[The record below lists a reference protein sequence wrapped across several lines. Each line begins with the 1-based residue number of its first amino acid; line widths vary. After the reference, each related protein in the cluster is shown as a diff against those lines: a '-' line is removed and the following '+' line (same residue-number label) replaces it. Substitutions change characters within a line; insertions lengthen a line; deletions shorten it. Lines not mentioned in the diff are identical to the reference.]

1 MLAVSYTHTLTKEQ
15 IMNQEQHKFVKY
27 VLSFYGKDGLYGSEY
42 NWTEEQITQACIER
56 SYHPSWGDGDS
67 VDREAVRD
75 TLLETI

>member
-1 MLAVSYTHTLTKEQ
+1 MTGVQTCALPIY
-15 IMNQEQHKFVKY
+15 
-27 VLSFYGKDGLYGSEY
+27 
-42 NWTEEQITQACIER
+42 WTEEQITQACIER